1 MNRFVTATLLAATF
15 ALGLGT
21 FSTPVAAQNPT
32 ESCQVCR
39 EAFTACMAEV
49 RSPAEA
55 AACRTTARACVAAC
69 RAQ

>member
-1 MNRFVTATLLAATF
+1 
-15 ALGLGT
+15 
-21 FSTPVAAQNPT
+21 
-32 ESCQVCR
+32 
-39 EAFTACMAEV
+39 MAEV